1 MKEYMR
7 EREVGRGGRE
17 QRQRETKTWIQ
28 RQTGTEAEKVKTPGE
43 CDLPQLRKKDQ

>member
-7 EREVGRGGRE
+7 ERERWGE
-17 QRQRETKTWIQ
+17 AESKRQRETKTWIQ